1 MKYNQEDIKKARE
14 YYNQKYEEERQKRDC
29 PNIGWNHEKQ
39 RMHLALLAYLK
50 KPIPKRILEVGIGKG
65 DLASKVSKQLE
76 NQETSYAGIDT
87 SKEGVRI
94 AAEKIEK
101 QNFHFLIADG
111 TCLPFKSDEFDL
123 VICSE
128 VIEHI
133 IEKEKALLEISRVL
147 KVGGQLL
154 LTTPNPKSLTYMLP
168 RMVNKVKKFQY
179 GSNQPVEE
187 HIEREKLAGML
198 KCMLI
203 FMGVG
208 SC

>member
-1 MKYNQEDIKKARE
+1 MKYTQEGIKKARE
-14 YYNQKYEEERQKRDC
+14 YYNQKYKEERQKRDC
-29 PNIGWNHEKQ
+29 PHIGWNYEKQ
-39 RMHLALLAYLK
+39 RIHLVLLAYLK

-65 DLASKVSKQLE
+65 DLASKVSKQLK

-94 AAEKIEK
+94 AGEKIEK
-101 QNFHFLIADG
+101 QNFH
-111 TCLPFKSDEFDL
+111 
-123 VICSE
+123 
-128 VIEHI
+128 

-187 HIEREKLAGML
+187 HIEGEKLVRML